1 MPTNLDPAD
10 RAKFASAEG
19 ALAYIEDGMR
29 LGLGTG
35 STAAWLVRMLAE
47 KVQAEKMDITC
58 VPTSSRTKD
67 LAESL
72 GLKVTTLD
80 DVGWLDLTIDGADEF
95 DPELN
100 LIKGGGGAWRGKTR
114 LCDCPVT
121 NLTSL
126 MRVTTYLIFTCTRL
140 NRLWVFRLF

>member
-47 KVQAEKMDITC
+47 KVQAEKIAAG
-58 VPTSSRTKD
+58 KD
-67 LAESL
+67 RSDRF
-72 GLKVTTLD
+72 G
-80 DVGWLDLTIDGADEF
+80 
-95 DPELN
+95 
-100 LIKGGGGAWRGKTR
+100 
-114 LCDCPVT
+114 
-121 NLTSL
+121 
-126 MRVTTYLIFTCTRL
+126 
-140 NRLWVFRLF
+140 